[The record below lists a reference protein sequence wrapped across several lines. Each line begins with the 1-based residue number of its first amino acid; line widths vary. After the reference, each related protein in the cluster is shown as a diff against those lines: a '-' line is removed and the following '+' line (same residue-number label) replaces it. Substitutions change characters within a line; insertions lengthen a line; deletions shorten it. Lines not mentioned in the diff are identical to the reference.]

1 MPPEPD
7 RELDRQFRVLGQTL
21 SMHSVLRGRYAWRAG
36 AIDIVLLACSVVF
49 CATTFVD
56 SSVLASIGLAA
67 NRLRII
73 LGIAS
78 TLAFFASL
86 VALRVDWKGRSVR
99 HAETVK
105 DMSRALALFRDLRE
119 DDGTWPS
126 RRRAE
131 LQRAYWDAMNNNE
144 QVPASQFLSLKAR
157 HLRKI
162 TISKWLDKNP
172 GCPVLVMKAILMC
185 RSIRKAWGKPLEVPE
200 EPKDATKGQELGQDK
215 MPDSRLPDGKGD
227 RSR

>member
-1 MPPEPD
+1 MPPGSDKEMD
-7 RELDRQFRVLGQTL
+7 RHCRVLDQTI
-21 SMHSVLRGRYAWRAG
+21 SMHSVLRDRYAWRAG
-36 AIDIVLLACSVVF
+36 TIDIVLLACSVVF

-56 SSVLASIGLAA
+56 RSVLASIGLAA
-67 NRLRII
+67 DKLRII

-78 TLAFFASL
+78 ILAFFASL

-99 HAETVK
+99 HAEAVK
-105 DMSRALALFRDLRE
+105 DMSRALALFRALRE

-157 HLRKI
+157 HLRKV
-162 TISKWLDKNP
+162 TISKWLDENP

-185 RSIRKAWGKPLEVPE
+185 RSIRKALGKPHEVPE
-200 EPKDATKGQELGQDK
+200 EPKDATNGQELGQDE
-215 MPDSRLPDGKGD
+215 MPDSRLPDGERD